1 MEKDVLD
8 YHFEIINDGDNL
20 TESFCDD
27 WDIYPYCDRYNERLS
42 CSFVGMVVKEG
53 NILLSFPKHYNVGKV
68 TSRDE
73 KLWIL
78 QSMKDILH
86 IIEQDRQL
94 YGVEPGQLTDTI
106 PVDAYHS

>member
-1 MEKDVLD
+1 MINDVLD

-20 TESFCDD
+20 TESFCGE

-53 NILLSFPKHYNVGKV
+53 NILLSFPKNYNVGKV

-94 YGVEPGQLTDTI
+94 
-106 PVDAYHS
+106 